1 MIRKILVVDYS
12 ELRQQMYRMV
22 LSRYQCACIEA
33 VNGRAALDLLITQP
47 DIDLVLLDINIAM
60 AGMTGQEFLA
70 EFARIG
76 VASSVP
82 LILIGAAEDEEEVC
96 RGLEQGAS
104 EVLYRPFNPSRL
116 HEIIEK
122 ICVAKKAPETGKE
135 TPCRPEVVSPVT
147 QEVPADKI
155 FWRGS
160 LAKTESMALGGE
172 LLSALSRCDTLTVNL
187 DGVKFLD
194 YSCLVLLCAVK
205 RQASEKGKEI
215 RLEGTGNR
223 AVAPL
228 IQGYPV
234 NGSRL
239 CRAYCGNSCLFD

>member
-1 MIRKILVVDYS
+1 MIHKILIIDYS
-12 ELRQQMYRMV
+12 VLRQQMYRLV
-22 LSRYQCACIEA
+22 LSRYHCACIE
-33 VNGRAALDLLITQP
+33 VFNGRAALDLLTTQP
-47 DIDLVLLDINIAM
+47 DIDLVLLDVNIAM

-70 EFARIG
+70 VFARIG

-82 LILIGAAEDEEEVC
+82 VILIGAAEDEEEVC
-96 RGLEQGAS
+96 RGIELGAS
-104 EVLYRPFNPSRL
+104 EALYRPFNPSRL

-122 ICVAKKAPETGKE
+122 ICVAKKASEAGKA
-135 TPCRPEVVSPVT
+135 TPCRPEVVSPVP
-147 QEVPADKI
+147 QVVPADKI

-160 LAKTESMALGGE
+160 LAKTESMTLGGE

-205 RQASEKGKEI
+205 RQATEKGKEI
-215 RLEGTGNR
+215 RLEGTRNR

-228 IQGYPV
+228 IQRYPV

>member
-12 ELRQQMYRMV
+12 VLRQQMYRLV

-70 EFARIG
+70 EFARIS

-82 LILIGAAEDEEEVC
+82 VILIGAADDEEEVC
-96 RGLEQGAS
+96 RGLEQGAR

-122 ICVAKKAPETGKE
+122 ICVARKAPEAGKE
-135 TPCRPEVVSPVT
+135 TPCRSEVVSSVPL
-147 QEVPADKI
+147 EVPVDKI

-172 LLSALSRCDTLTVNL
+172 LLSALSRCDALTVNL

-228 IQGYPV
+228 IQHYPV